1 MYQQMGPKTSVA
13 WGELVQC
20 GDDCSGGR
28 ANNMT
33 QVKVP
38 MLVSLPFF
46 DLHSV
51 GHGTIVLVF
60 NKIRDTSVIHPGSEL
75 GRFTCFP
82 KDL

>member
-33 QVKVP
+33 NVGVP
-38 MLVSLPFF
+38 PFF
-46 DLHSV
+46 
-51 GHGTIVLVF
+51 
-60 NKIRDTSVIHPGSEL
+60 
-75 GRFTCFP
+75 
-82 KDL
+82 